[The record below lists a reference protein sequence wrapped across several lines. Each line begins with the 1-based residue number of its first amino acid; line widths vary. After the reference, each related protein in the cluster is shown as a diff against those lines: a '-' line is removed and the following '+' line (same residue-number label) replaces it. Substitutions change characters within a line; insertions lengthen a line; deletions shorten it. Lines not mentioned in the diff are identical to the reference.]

1 MRLGKDLTNKPIIS
15 VTDGR
20 ILGEVKDLYIDA
32 ELYNLTGLHLGTEGL
47 LKRKSNLIERANVVV
62 FGIDVMLTRQAD
74 VVTDDQVLAD
84 AQAWLRLD
92 KLRGREI
99 DTPGGTRLG
108 KLGDVMLDEDGRIT
122 GFTLARVYV
131 EGPLAEKGVIKR
143 AAVIDTG
150 RDDSP
155 MTVDLLKLEQLYQ
168 ADDQSPAAEAEPEPV
183 VPADEAFDESA
194 ADENG
199 APDDEQPSDEA

>member
-1 MRLGKDLTNKPIIS
+1 MRLGKDLTNKPVIS

-32 ELYNLTGLHLGTEGL
+32 ALNSLTGLYLGAEGL
-47 LKRKSNLIERANVVV
+47 LKRKSNLIERSNVVV
-62 FGIDVMLTRQAD
+62 FGIDAMLAKQAD
-74 VVTDDQVLAD
+74 VVTDDQTLGD
-84 AQAWLRLD
+84 AQSWLRLD
-92 KLRGREI
+92 KLRGREAI
-99 DTPGGTRLG
+99 TPGGTRLG

-131 EGPLAEKGVIKR
+131 EGPLAEKGVVKR

-150 RDDSP
+150 SDNSP

-168 ADDQSPAAEAEPEPV
+168 ADEAPPPVEPEAA
-183 VPADEAFDESA
+183 PADELEA
-194 ADENG
+194 A
-199 APDDEQPSDEA
+199 PVEQTSETPEA